1 MARRTLATDA
11 FTRADENP
19 LAGSWSTYSTLTNL
33 QVVSNAVEAAAIN
46 TAIDNIQSHTVTL
59 PNDQWAQA
67 TIASWVGGAT
77 YASAPI
83 GLRWAAPN
91 TISGYLLILDKT
103 NSPTDT
109 YRLSI
114 QKYTAAVL
122 SQVTSSPSNFV
133 NITLAGNDVFRLEA
147 IGTLLRGF
155 QNGVLVLSGT
165 EASYAGGRAA
175 VEAYAATSLSNAAW
189 NSFRSGDFVLPPPT
203 PWAQL
208 APLLAQ

>member
-1 MARRTLATDA
+1 VAVMVLFTDD
-11 FTRADENP
+11 FTGTDPSLGASWDHYSGVNGLQRVADTAEP
-19 LAGSWSTYSTLTNL
+19 DI
-33 QVVSNAVEAAAIN
+33 VSAAV
-46 TAIDNIQSHTVTL
+46 DGIQSHSGTL
-59 PNDQWAQA
+59 PNDQWAEAILA
-67 TIASWVGGAT
+67 TIGPTSDYNSLSVGV
-77 YASAPI
+77 
-83 GLRWAAPN
+83 RWAAPN

-175 VEAYAATSLSNAAW
+175 VEAYAATTLSNAAW

-203 PWAQL
+203 SWAQL
-208 APLLAQ
+208 APLLAH